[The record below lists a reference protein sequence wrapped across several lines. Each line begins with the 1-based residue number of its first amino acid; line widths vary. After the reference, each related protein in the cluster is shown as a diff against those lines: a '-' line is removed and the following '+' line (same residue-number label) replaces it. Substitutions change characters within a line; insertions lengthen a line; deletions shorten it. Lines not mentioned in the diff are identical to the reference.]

1 MLEPISIRAGGQGNC
16 CDGGEVEGKGQSV
29 MARGGGGYLW
39 PWLQLG
45 VIWNR
50 LLPMCSLGCD
60 WAERRWGGPAL
71 PDAE

>member
-1 MLEPISIRAGGQGNC
+1 M
-16 CDGGEVEGKGQSV
+16 EGKGQSV
-29 MARGGGGYLW
+29 MARGGYLW

-50 LLPMCSLGCD
+50 LLPICSLGCD
-60 WAERRWGGPAL
+60 WTERRWGGPAQ

>member
-1 MLEPISIRAGGQGNC
+1 
-16 CDGGEVEGKGQSV
+16 
-29 MARGGGGYLW
+29 MACRGLGGGAEEGEGGGCYLW

-50 LLPMCSLGCD
+50 LFPMCSLGCD

>member
-1 MLEPISIRAGGQGNC
+1 MEKKGSGHGMQGPEE
-16 CDGGEVEGKGQSV
+16 GRGEL
-29 MARGGGGYLW
+29 RGGCYLW

-50 LLPMCSLGCD
+50 LFPMCSLGCD

>member
-1 MLEPISIRAGGQGNC
+1 ME
-16 CDGGEVEGKGQSV
+16 GQSV
-29 MARGGGGYLW
+29 MPGGGGGGGLGYLW

-50 LLPMCSLGCD
+50 LLQMCSLGCD
-60 WAERRWGGPAL
+60 WTERRWGGPAL

>member
-1 MLEPISIRAGGQGNC
+1 ME
-16 CDGGEVEGKGQSV
+16 GQSV
-29 MARGGGGYLW
+29 MVGVAVEVVVKGGWVGYLW

-50 LLPMCSLGCD
+50 LLQMCSLGCD
-60 WAERRWGGPAL
+60 WTERRWGGPAL

>member
-1 MLEPISIRAGGQGNC
+1 MEGQSTMAGG
-16 CDGGEVEGKGQSV
+16 
-29 MARGGGGYLW
+29 GGGGGGGGLGYLW

-50 LLPMCSLGCD
+50 LLQMCSLGCD
-60 WAERRWGGPAL
+60 WTERRWGGPAL